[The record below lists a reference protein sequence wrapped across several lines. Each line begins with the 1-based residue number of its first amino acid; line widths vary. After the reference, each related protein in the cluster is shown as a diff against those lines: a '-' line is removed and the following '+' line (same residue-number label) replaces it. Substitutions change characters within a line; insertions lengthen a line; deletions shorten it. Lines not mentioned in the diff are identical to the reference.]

1 MKYIPKIILGI
12 YLFYASLTDIKEKKL
27 SITYLVAGFAII
39 PFFLFFDEIEL
50 IERLTGVIPGILLW
64 TASVISKGVGK
75 ADVVVVILIG
85 LCIRIGGII
94 LVLSVSFILIA
105 IFSGF
110 MLLFGKLKLKSR
122 IPYIP
127 FAFAGYL
134 VSCIF

>member
-64 TASVISKGVGK
+64 TVSVISKGVGK
-75 ADVVVVILIG
+75 AD
-85 LCIRIGGII
+85 
-94 LVLSVSFILIA
+94 VLSVSFILIA

-122 IPYIP
+122 LPYIP